1 MKSNAI
7 LFSEKKRVI
16 KYTPAD
22 NEIRWE
28 IDFDYNV
35 YGISRIENHVFVS
48 TLSNWGSAYTSLIDF
63 ETGEK
68 LWTIDEAI
76 YSIHIVEGL
85 LIFINKKKFFN
96 GIDIKTGTSKFS
108 VKSPFKWTAAK
119 IMMLNGK
126 LFIYS
131 SKKTYQL
138 NLKNGELSESKLPN
152 KLNPKEIGIVIDEFQ
167 ININNLPTSGGG
179 DALILTGDLGG
190 GDFGGGDA
198 GGGGG
203 GE

>member
-85 LIFINKKKFFN
+85 LIFI
-96 GIDIKTGTSKFS
+96 
-108 VKSPFKWTAAK
+108 
-119 IMMLNGK
+119 
-126 LFIYS
+126 YS